1 MVRQHYRRN
10 VWLTNVWL
18 TIAAAS
24 MVMPLSALEIQARA
38 ASDRPLTGRAGD
50 VLRGRAIA
58 ADARKG
64 NCIICHAMP
73 IPGLSADAFGDIG
86 PSLAGVGSRRSV
98 PALRQRIVDPR
109 VLSPDTVMPA
119 YFATTRLTRVQAAYV
134 GKTIL
139 SAQEVEDLVA
149 YLASLK

>member
-10 VWLTNVWL
+10 VWLTIV
-18 TIAAAS
+18 AAG
-24 MVMPLSALEIQARA
+24 MVMPLGALRIDARD
-38 ASDRPLTGRAGD
+38 ASDRSLTGRAGD
-50 VLRGRAIA
+50 ALRGRAIA
-58 ADARKG
+58 TDARKG

-98 PALRQRIVDPR
+98 PELRQRIVDSR

-119 YFATTRLTRVQAAYV
+119 YFATTGLTRVHAAYV